1 MKVRWHV
8 RTLVRKCLV
17 LIMLYYLDYP
27 LTLPEWTGLL
37 WILSR
42 NIPRLVYICVSIRNT
57 PLSFS
62 LCSSLSVC
70 LHIPFNLLVS
80 LKYVNNESQVV
91 TLLTKMEELNEK
103 VFHPNI
109 HSAMDGWLDSTR
121 KVQARRKEEI
131 INATNRHRSGAP
143 RNHDERGKHCAVCV
157 VTAYLKACA

>member
-1 MKVRWHV
+1 MARQNTGKKVSSANNA
-8 RTLVRKCLV
+8 
-17 LIMLYYLDYP
+17 
-27 LTLPEWTGLL
+27 
-37 WILSR
+37 IL
-42 NIPRLVYICVSIRNT
+42 PRLPTNPSRVDRLIVDSLKEHSKVSFYLCINKKYFS
-57 PLSFS
+57 LSFS

-143 RNHDERGKHCAVCV
+143 RNHDERGKHCVVHV